1 MFVSNLS
8 ICFRPVFDLFS
19 ICFRSVFDL
28 FSICFRSVFD
38 LFLNSFQ
45 SVLFSLVL
53 YFDLFRPFSCRHT
66 FSSRLNQKPLNKSN
80 VYYRE
85 VCPIK
90 RSQDQFESKFV
101 ASAFFRGFEKWSKKL

>member
-1 MFVSNLS
+1 
-8 ICFRPVFDLFS
+8 
-19 ICFRSVFDL
+19 
-28 FSICFRSVFD
+28 
-38 LFLNSFQ
+38 LNSFQ

-101 ASAFFRGFEKWSKKL
+101 ASAFFVALKNGPRNFRKTMTRLVATLVVIYEDRLKHRE